1 MKRANFN
8 KTIILAVLLIP
19 ILFCSSG
26 KQEERLAFCGF
37 SIKKGGFYGE
47 NITMGYINQMMEYI
61 VKESTVGDETGIADV
76 VESIKKVIGINVP
89 FVTYISKGEDNA
101 FATVVKGRR
110 ILVIDHMFMHT
121 VNKGAGT
128 EWAAISI
135 IAHEIG
141 HHVAGFSRRPTQH
154 EAEFD
159 ADYWSGYILQ
169 KLGSSEEAA
178 TKCIMRYGSEIDT
191 KSHPNKYSRS
201 SAIKKGWQDA
211 KKGYLDKDR
220 CQSYY

>member
-1 MKRANFN
+1 MRKVNFN
-8 KTIILAVLLIP
+8 IAITLAIVLMP

-26 KQEERLAFCGF
+26 QQQRIPFCGF
-37 SIKKGGFYGE
+37 SVKDGGYYANVTE
-47 NITMGYINQMMEYI
+47 AYINKQFEYI
-61 VKESTVGDETGIADV
+61 QKEAKVGDETGIADV

-101 FATVVKGRR
+101 YATIANGGKR

-121 VNKGAGT
+121 VNKESGT

-141 HHVAGFSRRPTQH
+141 HHVAGFNRRATQH

-159 ADYWSGYILQ
+159 ADYWSGYVLQ

-178 TKCIMRYGSEIDT
+178 TKCIMRYGTEIDT
-191 KSHPNKYSRS
+191 KSHPNKYSRRD
-201 SAIKKGWQDA
+201 AIKKGWRDA
-211 KKGYLDKDR
+211 SRGHLDKDR